1 MCGGE
6 ECGWMKDVVNHCLEF
21 EGRSETKYI
30 YTWLLLVTAL
40 RLGHELNITE
50 IKTEFSSS
58 SSFDRFCGFSGESYI
73 WRKNAPGMIYCSSS
87 DAVENLFGNV
97 ASL

>member
-1 MCGGE
+1 MVCGGE
-6 ECGWMKDVVNHCLEF
+6 ECGRSKDVVNHCLEF

-30 YTWLLLVTAL
+30 YTRLLLVTAL

-58 SSFDRFCGFSGESYI
+58 SSFDTFCGFSGESCM
-73 WRKNAPGMIYCSSS
+73 WREKKCTRN
-87 DAVENLFGNV
+87 DLLFFK
-97 ASL
+97 